1 MGNRE
6 KIVECALDL
15 FCRKGYES
23 VGVQEICTA
32 AGVTKPTLY
41 YYFKSKYG
49 LLEELLE
56 EKYAEF
62 GYKIEKTPQGYYFV
76 SEE

>member
-41 YYFKSKYG
+41 YYFKSTYG
-49 LLEELLE
+49 LVSYPPHEYAPPLLPLFI
-56 EKYAEF
+56 YLSTQPSL
-62 GYKIEKTPQGYYFV
+62 IP
-76 SEE
+76 

>member
-23 VGVQEICTA
+23 VDVQEICTA

-41 YYFKSKYG
+41 YY
-49 LLEELLE
+49 LLT
-56 EKYAEF
+56 EK
-62 GYKIEKTPQGYYFV
+62 IDL
-76 SEE
+76 